1 MTRTATRNAPEAGQ
15 GFEGNDQ
22 NTYKGEPIAMK
33 TTAPRVAHA
42 PDNEELASSRD
53 SALVPCVDESCA
65 YFHQGHYADASEPL
79 FVHRFVSVREEGFRV
94 SVERFST
101 DDNWDLSINVL
112 DEDLTPQR
120 ARLLARALV
129 RCSDITESLNAER
142 HHNAEVAC

>member
-1 MTRTATRNAPEAGQ
+1 
-15 GFEGNDQ
+15 
-22 NTYKGEPIAMK
+22 MK
-33 TTAPRVAHA
+33 TTAPRIAHA

-53 SALVPCVDESCA
+53 SALVPCDDESCA

-94 SVERFST
+94 SIERFST

-112 DEDLTPQR
+112 DEDLSPER

-129 RCSDITESLNAER
+129 RCSEITDSLNSER
-142 HHNAEVAC
+142 QTSSRVAI